1 MDILKTP
8 HQMLLEEAGAKVP
21 TSNGM
26 LKTPQQML
34 MEETGLP
41 QKFAPGGKVGALE
54 MLVKKLIPQAERE
67 ANKAKFL
74 EDSKIPQRLYHA
86 TTVSEKDGTQAL
98 SQLKQ
103 SKEGSL
109 GAGIYMSPK
118 TDFVNTYAEGEGG
131 YVMPLYA
138 NLYNPLVIKSTM
150 GPGGN
155 GDPMMLALTQL
166 GLTPEKAEK
175 IIEKAYDTRGYI
187 GKEVMSRAQKQ
198 GYDGIA
204 QYKDGDL
211 SEVVSFSPYG
221 IKSATGN
228 TGEYAPWSP
237 ELSKAEGG
245 SINKSSQDMIAEIM
259 AQGQTPQKF
268 ATGGNVLGNIAGQS
282 AFALPFIPE
291 DARHIAQ
298 DIKAQKYPEAAV
310 RTADVGYSAFAPLNP
325 LTMGAGLMGYSP
337 EVGDATLEGWKKQE
351 LERQMMEQYKAKLK
365 ADQLQKIKE
374 TRFYK
379 K

>member
-1 MDILKTP
+1 
-8 HQMLLEEAGAKVP
+8 
-21 TSNGM
+21 
-26 LKTPQQML
+26 
-34 MEETGLP
+34 
-41 QKFAPGGKVGALE
+41 
-54 MLVKKLIPQAERE
+54 
-67 ANKAKFL
+67 
-74 EDSKIPQRLYHA
+74 LYHA
-86 TTVSEKDGTQAL
+86 TTVSEKDGAQAL

-138 NLYNPLVIKSTM
+138 NLYNPLILKSTM

-187 GKEVMSRAQKQ
+187 GKEVMTRAQKQ

-204 QYKDGDL
+204 QYKDDDL

-245 SINKSSQDMIAEIM
+245 SIHKSSQDMIAEIM

-268 ATGGNVLGNIAGQS
+268 AAGSTVGNIAGQS

-291 DARHIAQ
+291 DAKQIAS
-298 DIKAQKYPEAAV
+298 DIKSEKYPEAAA
-310 RTADVGYSAFAPLNP
+310 RTAGVGFSAFAPFNP
-325 LTMGAGLMGYSP
+325 LTALISGMTYSP

-379 K
+379 Q

>member
-1 MDILKTP
+1 MDLLKTP
-8 HQMLLEEAGAKVP
+8 HQMLLEEAGAKIP
-21 TSNGM
+21 TTNGL
-26 LKTPQQML
+26 LKTPQQRL

-41 QKFAPGGKVGALE
+41 QKLAPGGKVGAL
-54 MLVKKLIPQAERE
+54 
-67 ANKAKFL
+67 AKFL
-74 EDSKIPQRLYHA
+74 EGSKIPQRLYHGTTA
-86 TTVSEKDGTQAL
+86 TEKSGQAL

-109 GAGIYMSPK
+109 GAGVYMTPK
-118 TDFVNTYAEGEGG
+118 PEFAGEYANQPGG
-131 YVMPLYA
+131 YIMPVHA
-138 NLYNPLVIKSTM
+138 NLKNPLEIHSTM
-150 GPGGN
+150 GPQGN
-155 GDPMMLALTQL
+155 GDPTKLALMQL
-166 GLTPEKAEK
+166 GVPEEKADA

-187 GKEVMSRAQKQ
+187 GKEIMSRAQKQ

-228 TGEYAPWSP
+228 TGAYESWTP
-237 ELSKAEGG
+237 ELSKADGG
-245 SINKSSQDMIAEIM
+245 HIQMSPEDMIAEIM
-259 AQGQTPQKF
+259 ANNQTPQKF
-268 ATGGNVLGNIAGQS
+268 AAGSTVKNIATQS
-282 AFALPFIPE
+282 AMALPFIPE
-291 DARHIAQ
+291 DARQIAS
-298 DIKAQKYPEAAV
+298 DIKNQKYPEAAV

-325 LTMGAGLMGYSP
+325 LTMGLSLLGYSP

-351 LERQMMEQYKAKLK
+351 QERQMMEQYKAKLK

-379 K
+379 Q

>member
-1 MDILKTP
+1 
-8 HQMLLEEAGAKVP
+8 MLLEEAGAKVP
-21 TSNGM
+21 TTNGL

-34 MEETGLP
+34 MEETGIP
-41 QKFAPGGKVGALE
+41 QKLAPGGKVVGGL
-54 MLVKKLIPQAERE
+54 
-67 ANKAKFL
+67 AKFL
-74 EDSKIPQRLYHA
+74 EGAKIPQRLYHGTTA
-86 TTVSEKDGTQAL
+86 TDKSGQAL

-109 GAGIYMSPK
+109 GAGIYMTPK
-118 TDFVNTYAEGEGG
+118 TEFAGEYANQPGG
-131 YVMPLYA
+131 YIMPVHTSLK
-138 NLYNPLVIKSTM
+138 NPLEIHSTM
-150 GPGGN
+150 GVQGN
-155 GDPMMLALTQL
+155 GDPAKLALMQL
-166 GLTPEKAEK
+166 GVPEEKADA

-187 GKEVMSRAQKQ
+187 GKEIMSRAQKQ

-228 TGEYAPWSP
+228 TGSFDPYTP

-245 SINKSSQDMIAEIM
+245 SINQPNVSVQDMIAEIV

-268 ATGGNVLGNIAGQS
+268 AAGSTVKNIAGQS
-282 AFALPFIPE
+282 ALTLPFIHE
-291 DARHIAQ
+291 DAQNIAS
-298 DIKAQKYPEAAV
+298 DIKNQKYPEAAV

-325 LTMGAGLMGYSP
+325 LTMGLSLLGYSS
-337 EVGDATLEGWKKQE
+337 ELGDATLDGWKKQE
-351 LERQMMEQYKAKLK
+351 QERQMLEQYKAKLK

-379 K
+379 Q

>member
-1 MDILKTP
+1 
-8 HQMLLEEAGAKVP
+8 
-21 TSNGM
+21 
-26 LKTPQQML
+26 
-34 MEETGLP
+34 
-41 QKFAPGGKVGALE
+41 
-54 MLVKKLIPQAERE
+54 
-67 ANKAKFL
+67 
-74 EDSKIPQRLYHA
+74 
-86 TTVSEKDGTQAL
+86 
-98 SQLKQ
+98 
-103 SKEGSL
+103 
-109 GAGIYMSPK
+109 
-118 TDFVNTYAEGEGG
+118 
-131 YVMPLYA
+131 
-138 NLYNPLVIKSTM
+138 
-150 GPGGN
+150 
-155 GDPMMLALTQL
+155 MMLALTQL

-228 TGEYAPWSP
+228 TGAYESWSP

-245 SINKSSQDMIAEIM
+245 SINKSPEDMIAEIM

-268 ATGGNVLGNIAGQS
+268 AGGSLVKNIAGQS
-282 AFALPFIPE
+282 AMALPFIPE
-291 DARHIAQ
+291 DAQQIAS
-298 DIKAQKYPEAAV
+298 DIKNQKYPEAAV

-325 LTMGAGLMGYSP
+325 LTMGASLLGYSS
-337 EVGDATLEGWKKQE
+337 ELGDATLEGWKKQE
-351 LERQMMEQYKAKLK
+351 LERKMMEQYKAKLK

-379 K
+379 Q

>member
-1 MDILKTP
+1 MDLLKTP
-8 HQMLLEEAGAKVP
+8 HQMLLEEAGAKIP
-21 TSNGM
+21 TSTEM

-34 MEETGLP
+34 MEQTGLP
-41 QKFAPGGKVGALE
+41 QKFAPGGKVGTL
-54 MLVKKLIPQAERE
+54 
-67 ANKAKFL
+67 ANLAKFL
-74 EDSKIPQRLYHA
+74 EGSKTPQRLYHG
-86 TTVSEKDGTQAL
+86 TTASEEKGAKAL
-98 SQLKQ
+98 SQLRQ

-109 GAGIYMSPK
+109 GAGIYMTPK
-118 TDFVNTYAEGEGG
+118 PEFASEYATQAGG
-131 YVMPLYA
+131 YVMPVHA
-138 NLYNPLVIKSTM
+138 NLNNPLVIHSTM

-166 GLTPEKAEK
+166 GVTPEKAEK

-198 GYDGIA
+198 GYDGIT

-237 ELSKAEGG
+237 ELSKADGG
-245 SINKSSQDMIAEIM
+245 LINQPRMSPQDMIADIM

-268 ATGGNVLGNIAGQS
+268 ASGSTVKNIAGQS

-291 DARHIAQ
+291 EARNIAQ
-298 DIKAQKYPEAAV
+298 DIKSEKYPEAAV
-310 RTADVGYSAFAPLNP
+310 RTAGVGYSAFAPFNP
-325 LTMGAGLMGYSP
+325 LTMGTSLVGYSP